1 MAKFIKNWEDLV
13 GLESENYKLEID
25 VFIGCGWIVPK
36 VETKETDDNYF
47 EHHFYLSTHTFYGM
61 KYKYSTEILQKY
73 GFDVELDNWDKES
86 KSNG

>member
-1 MAKFIKNWEDLV
+1 MPKLIKGWKDLV
-13 GLESENYKLEID
+13 GLESEHYKLEID

-36 VETKETDDNYF
+36 VETKETEDNYF

-86 KSNG
+86 NSNG